1 MAETLNLFLNPSP
14 LLEQRY
20 SVGLD
25 LITAPPC
32 SPEDTLVHGVHR
44 GAQGTPEDL
53 AELRHVGQRA
63 NDTESVGAVAVFL

>member
-1 MAETLNLFLNPSP
+1 MVETLNLFLNPSP

-25 LITAPPC
+25 LAPPC

-44 GAQGTPEDL
+44 GAQGTPEGL